1 MVARKYFSFKLE
13 LVLTVERRPKEGG
26 AVIVYLIIVEKG
38 KASIRVSGGVEEER
52 NQEDE
57 AKEWGMCLGRGKT

>member
-1 MVARKYFSFKLE
+1 M
-13 LVLTVERRPKEGG
+13 TVERRPKEGG